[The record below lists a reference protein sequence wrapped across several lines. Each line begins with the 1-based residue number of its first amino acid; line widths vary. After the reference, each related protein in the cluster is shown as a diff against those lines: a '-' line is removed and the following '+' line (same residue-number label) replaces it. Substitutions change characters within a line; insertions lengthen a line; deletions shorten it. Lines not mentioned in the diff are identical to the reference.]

1 MVDVCERVHG
11 QCRERERE
19 RKNER
24 ERERTRERAR
34 ARTFSDIGGNFFGR
48 VIEDAFD
55 LTVEEEKVPWTRTYA
70 WMHLRV

>member
-1 MVDVCERVHG
+1 MANT
-11 QCRERERE
+11 ERERDKE
-19 RKNER
+19 RTRENER
-24 ERERTRERAR
+24 ERER

>member
-11 QCRERERE
+11 QCREREKE

-70 WMHLRV
+70 WMHLCV

>member
-11 QCRERERE
+11 QYRERQ